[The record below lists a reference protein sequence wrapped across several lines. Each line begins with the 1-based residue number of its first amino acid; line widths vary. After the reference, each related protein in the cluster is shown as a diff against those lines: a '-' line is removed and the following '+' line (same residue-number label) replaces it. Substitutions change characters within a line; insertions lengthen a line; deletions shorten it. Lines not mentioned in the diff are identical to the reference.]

1 MGVQTSQ
8 PNTECQRKENREEKG
23 KLSRK
28 NKEVGIA
35 HVSEA
40 GWPWRMKKKKNPRWQ
55 GSGGLPL
62 PLYSLSASRR
72 LAPLS
77 VIYNT

>member
-1 MGVQTSQ
+1 MGDKPRNQTLSG
-8 PNTECQRKENREEKG
+8 REKKPRRKG

-28 NKEVGIA
+28 NKETEVGIA
-35 HVSEA
+35 HVNEA
-40 GWPWRMKKKKNPRWQ
+40 GWPRRIKKKQ
-55 GSGGLPL
+55 GAGGLPL
-62 PLYSLSASRR
+62 PLYSLSAARW